1 MIKVLGIN
9 GSPREESTTEH
20 LLKLALDA
28 SQSAGA
34 TVEELKLQKHPLP
47 TCEGCVSYYGTCNL
61 EECIRHG
68 DENTAYVLKKL
79 IEADVLIFAT
89 PVYWFGP
96 SGLIKNLIDR
106 MTSLEHKQKL
116 LDGRVGG
123 IICSYEEEGA
133 SMTISQLFLAL
144 SDMGLLF
151 PPYAY
156 TYNRGKE
163 VDDLTKKYAVQ
174 LGINAVELFRKLNGT
189 KWWRD

>member
-1 MIKVLGIN
+1 
-9 GSPREESTTEH
+9 
-20 LLKLALDA
+20 
-28 SQSAGA
+28 
-34 TVEELKLQKHPLP
+34 
-47 TCEGCVSYYGTCNL
+47 
-61 EECIRHG
+61 
-68 DENTAYVLKKL
+68 
-79 IEADVLIFAT
+79 
-89 PVYWFGP
+89 
-96 SGLIKNLIDR
+96 

-123 IICSYEEEGA
+123 IVCSYEEEGA

-163 VDDLTKKYAVQ
+163 IDELTRKYAVQ
-174 LGINAVELFRKLNGT
+174 LGINTVELFRKLNGT